1 MGVRV
6 EKTDLPGIGVR
17 HEVSTASGQR
27 IGVVAHHDGRRDL
40 IYFDPD
46 DPDSCKA
53 SVPLT
58 DSEAEALA
66 DVLGTSIMLSQLA
79 NIHEHADGLLTEQVS
94 IPADSPYAGRPLGDT
109 QARTRTGVSIV
120 AVLRSDEA
128 VPSPGPDYVLSA
140 GDIVVAVGTRKG
152 LDKLGELLSN
162 GAA

>member
-17 HEVSTASGQR
+17 HEVSTDSGQR

-40 IYFDPD
+40 VYFDPE

-58 DSEAEALA
+58 DDEAEALA
-66 DVLGTSIMLSQLA
+66 DILGTSIMLSQLA
-79 NIHEHADGLLTEQVS
+79 DIRQHADGLLTEQLS
-94 IPADSPYAGRPLGDT
+94 IPADSPYAGHPLGDT

-120 AVLRSDEA
+120 AVLRGNQA

-140 GDIVVAVGTRKG
+140 GDVVVAVGTRRG
-152 LDKLGELLSN
+152 LDQLGRLISAD
-162 GAA
+162 AA